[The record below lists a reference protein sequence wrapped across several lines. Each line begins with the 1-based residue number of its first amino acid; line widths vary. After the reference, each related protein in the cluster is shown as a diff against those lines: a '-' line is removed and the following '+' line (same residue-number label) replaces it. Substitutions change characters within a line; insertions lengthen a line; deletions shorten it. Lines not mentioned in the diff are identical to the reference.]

1 MKLFLFVYLF
11 FFFLQNTGY
20 TSNKDNI
27 VKKLKT
33 INNLSFNF
41 IQTVGGKDEKGQC
54 IIKYPKKIFCE
65 YEKRNKKIMVSN
77 GRTLVIKSNKQYYR
91 YPIKSTPLEFILD
104 KEYLIDKIISS
115 ELNDV
120 EDKYMFVQII
130 ENNNNI
136 NIFFSKKNFELIG
149 WQIEDIYQNLAVT
162 YIFDTSINKYINEKI
177 FKLPKQD

>member
-27 VKKLKT
+27 VRKLKT

-162 YIFDTSINKYINEKI
+162 YIFDTSINKNINEKI

>member
-27 VKKLKT
+27 VRKLKT

-91 YPIKSTPLEFILD
+91 YPIKSTPLEYILD

-115 ELNDV
+115 KLNDV
-120 EDKYMFVQII
+120 ENKYIFVQIN

-162 YIFDTSINKYINEKI
+162 YIFDTSINKNINEKI

>member
-162 YIFDTSINKYINEKI
+162 YIFDTSINKNINEKI
-177 FKLPKQD
+177 FKLPKRD

>member
-1 MKLFLFVYLF
+1 
-11 FFFLQNTGY
+11 
-20 TSNKDNI
+20 
-27 VKKLKT
+27 
-33 INNLSFNF
+33 
-41 IQTVGGKDEKGQC
+41 
-54 IIKYPKKIFCE
+54 
-65 YEKRNKKIMVSN
+65 MVSN

-162 YIFDTSINKYINEKI
+162 YIFDTSINKNINEKI

>member
-1 MKLFLFVYLF
+1 MYIYF

-162 YIFDTSINKYINEKI
+162 YIFDTSINKNINEKI

>member
-177 FKLPKQD
+177 FKLPKRD

>member
-27 VKKLKT
+27 VRKLKT

-120 EDKYMFVQII
+120 ENKYMFVQII

-162 YIFDTSINKYINEKI
+162 YIFDTSINKNINEKI